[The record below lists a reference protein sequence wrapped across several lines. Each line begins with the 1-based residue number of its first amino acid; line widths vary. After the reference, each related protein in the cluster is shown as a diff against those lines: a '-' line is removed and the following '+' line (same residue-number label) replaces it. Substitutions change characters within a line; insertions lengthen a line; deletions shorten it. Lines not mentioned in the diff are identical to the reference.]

1 MPDAMTSILEPLRH
15 MPPAGYLTLVVG
27 VSVVCQ
33 WVAWRVRIPS
43 ILLLL
48 VVGFGIGQLA
58 DPEAIFGH
66 DVLFDGI
73 RLTVGV
79 ILFEGSMSLR
89 IRDVRDLAR
98 PVWRL
103 CSVTVLLAWA
113 MIAVTAALL
122 GYQPQ
127 TALLIGA
134 ILVVT
139 GPTVIA
145 PILRSLRPTKRIASL
160 LRWEGI
166 IVDPIGTVLA
176 LLVFQAIVAGEA
188 STAFPAVLTALG
200 KTVVVAFGIGVLLG
214 ALLELMIRARAVPD
228 FLQGVTFLAAA
239 ITALIVSDAI
249 QPESGLLTVTVLGIY
264 LGNRPKLHLEHVAEF
279 TEHLQIL
286 FVGALFIVLAGR
298 VTPDQLV
305 DVAPKALILL
315 VVLVLVVR
323 PVSVN
328 LGLLGTRV
336 GPKERTLMA
345 CMAPRGVVAA
355 AVTSIF
361 AIGLGQT
368 AKELMAR
375 ADRASGADRHAT
387 VERAHELTRLAH
399 EASSMVPLVFIVIIG
414 TVAIYGISV
423 GTIAERL
430 GLASASPQ
438 GVMFVGV
445 NTWVVETAQ
454 LLRGLGIPVL
464 IVARNHETLAGARR
478 AGLETLTANIL
489 SEYAVKDM
497 DLAGLGY
504 FVACTPEDE
513 TNATAAREFSKIFGR
528 AHTYQLHRDGRSVD
542 TGDVRH
548 DTAGHLSGRFAFL
561 PALSRADLD
570 RRMYGRNVVAR
581 VDLSKTCTLADLR
594 DHCGEDL
601 VLLFVQRSAGSIEV
615 VGRGARL
622 PQESGTVI
630 VMAPKDCLEQ
640 FESVWAAVPGHG
652 LPVHHS

>member
-1 MPDAMTSILEPLRH
+1 MPDAMTSIVSPLEH
-15 MPPAGYLTLVVG
+15 MPPAAYLALVVA

-33 WVAWRVRIPS
+33 WFAWRVRIPS

-48 VVGFGIGQLA
+48 VVGFGIGQVV

-73 RLTVGV
+73 SLTVGV

-89 IRDVRDLAR
+89 IRDLRDLKR

-103 CSVTVLLAWA
+103 CSATVLLAWV

-122 GYQPQ
+122 GYQIQ

-188 STAFPAVLTALG
+188 STAFSAVLIALG
-200 KTVVVAFGIGVLLG
+200 KTVVIAFGIGVALG

-239 ITALIVSDAI
+239 ITALVVSNEL
-249 QPESGLLTVTVLGIY
+249 QPESGLLTVTILGIY
-264 LGNRPKLHLEHVAEF
+264 LGNRPRLHLEHVAEF

-286 FVGALFIVLAGR
+286 FVGALFIVLGGR
-298 VTPDQLV
+298 VTPAQLV
-305 DVAPKALILL
+305 DVAPTALVMVL
-315 VVLVLVVR
+315 VLVLVVR
-323 PVSVN
+323 PVSVG

-336 GPKERTLMA
+336 TRKERTLLA

-368 AKELMAR
+368 AKRLTAEAHHI
-375 ADRASGADRHAT
+375 SGADRHDT
-387 VERAHELTRLAH
+387 VERAHELARLAA

-414 TVAIYGISV
+414 TVAIYGISIGSV
-423 GTIAERL
+423 AERL

-445 NTWVVETAQ
+445 NTWVVETAL
-454 LLRGLGIPVL
+454 LLRKLGISVL
-464 IVARNHETLAGARR
+464 LVARNHETLAGARR
-478 AGLETLTANIL
+478 AGLETRTANIL
-489 SEYAVKDM
+489 SEYAVNDM
-497 DLAGLGY
+497 DLAGLGS

-513 TNATAAREFSKIFGR
+513 TNATAAREFSKVFGR
-528 AHTYQLHRDGRSVD
+528 AHTYQLHRDGRTAG
-542 TGDVRH
+542 TGDERA
-548 DTAGHLSGRFAFL
+548 DTAGHLSGRFAFE

-570 RRMYGRNVVAR
+570 RRMFAGHAVASIA
-581 VDLSKTCTLADLR
+581 LSGECTLQDVR
-594 DHCGEDL
+594 RTCGDDL
-601 VLLFVQRSAGSIEV
+601 VILFLQRSPGNVEV
-615 VGRGARL
+615 VGRQTKL
-622 PQESGTVI
+622 PQESGTII
-630 VMAPKDCLEQ
+630 VMARKADLALLD
-640 FESVWAAVPGHG
+640 SARVAVRGHG
-652 LPVHHS
+652 IPVAGS